1 MDGGFDVVFFFFFR
15 LLFFSFLSF
24 PPLGSGVLLLVRT
37 SLVQLRNVEL
47 SVLYHDR
54 FFLFF

>member
-1 MDGGFDVVFFFFFR
+1 MLFSFSFFDS
-15 LLFFSFLSF
+15 FSFLSF